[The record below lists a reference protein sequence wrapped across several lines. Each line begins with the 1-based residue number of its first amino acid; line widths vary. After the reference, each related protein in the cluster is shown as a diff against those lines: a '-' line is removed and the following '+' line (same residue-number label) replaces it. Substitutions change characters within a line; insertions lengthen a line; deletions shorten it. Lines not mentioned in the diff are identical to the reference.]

1 MAILAE
7 CPTCHHKQAVKNKRC
22 KCGEFLD
29 KAKQGQKVKYW
40 IQYRL
45 PNGKQKKE
53 SVGSFEGLDGYSIK
67 DANDA
72 HAKRKVQKRE
82 KRLLDSLSESETT
95 FKELCAW
102 FLDLEKVKALEYYS
116 CLERNLKHF
125 NSVYGEFFVDG
136 IKPSDIE
143 DYQQDLKGL
152 GLSDSY
158 VDQKIGAVKTM
169 INKAFDNDMVSGE
182 TVKKFRKVK
191 KLLKRN
197 SNARDRVLNSE
208 EFDNLMVCLSKLP
221 KANHL
226 CAVVATAYYTGMRR
240 REILSLTW
248 DKVDLQKRIIKLD
261 IEDTKDREVR
271 EIPICNELLEIF
283 SVLPNRI
290 QESGK
295 DNRIFLYQGKP
306 VADLRTGLKNAC
318 KDAGILYGRN
328 KRNGFTFHDLRHTF
342 NTNMRRAGIAESVI
356 MEITGHSTREM
367 FDRYNTVDA
376 DDRRGAIDQMEKYL
390 GNLG

>member
-1 MAILAE
+1 
-7 CPTCHHKQAVKNKRC
+7 
-22 KCGEFLD
+22 
-29 KAKQGQKVKYW
+29 
-40 IQYRL
+40 
-45 PNGKQKKE
+45 
-53 SVGSFEGLDGYSIK
+53 
-67 DANDA
+67 
-72 HAKRKVQKRE
+72 
-82 KRLLDSLSESETT
+82 
-95 FKELCAW
+95 
-102 FLDLEKVKALEYYS
+102 
-116 CLERNLKHF
+116 
-125 NSVYGEFFVDG
+125 
-136 IKPSDIE
+136 
-143 DYQQDLKGL
+143 
-152 GLSDSY
+152 
-158 VDQKIGAVKTM
+158 
-169 INKAFDNDMVSGE
+169 
-182 TVKKFRKVK
+182 
-191 KLLKRN
+191 
-197 SNARDRVLNSE
+197 
-208 EFDNLMVCLSKLP
+208 
-221 KANHL
+221 
-226 CAVVATAYYTGMRR
+226 
-240 REILSLTW
+240 LTW